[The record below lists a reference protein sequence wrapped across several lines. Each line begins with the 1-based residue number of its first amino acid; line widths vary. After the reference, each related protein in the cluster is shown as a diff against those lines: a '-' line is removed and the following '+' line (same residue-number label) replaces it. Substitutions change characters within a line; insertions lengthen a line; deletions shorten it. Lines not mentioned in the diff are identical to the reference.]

1 MIDFCALKTKKATGG
16 EKGNTSDS
24 NLYGKRS
31 LVDKT
36 YGVLEN
42 HLSLK
47 KQRSISIKKDR
58 PPKEDG
64 LCDFLLIDSISK
76 KTSADFLCEIGTF
89 YIFSKSD
96 ETYL

>member
-36 YGVLEN
+36 YGVFEN
-42 HLSLK
+42 HTL
-47 KQRSISIKKDR
+47 
-58 PPKEDG
+58 PE
-64 LCDFLLIDSISK
+64 
-76 KTSADFLCEIGTF
+76 KTAL
-89 YIFSKSD
+89 
-96 ETYL
+96 

>member
-16 EKGNTSDS
+16 EKGNTLDS

-36 YGVLEN
+36 YGVFEN
-42 HLSLK
+42 HTLPER
-47 KQRSISIKKDR
+47 QRSKSVKKDR

-64 LCDFLLIDSISK
+64 LCDFLLIDFISK
-76 KTSADFLCEIGTF
+76 KHVG
-89 YIFSKSD
+89 
-96 ETYL
+96 